1 MRKISLLAGLAL
13 AVGVLLPASALPA
26 VGGSDLPI
34 KATGTG
40 STTLNLATGEAHLVT
55 TGPVSHFGRVTWEQ
69 HGLVL
74 PTGPGTFSFNT
85 TWTVTAANGD
95 QMFGTFTGT
104 GVLAADGIHSTW
116 LVNGLSTGGT
126 GRFADA
132 SLTLAATVLS
142 TRISVDGSI
151 VSGTHVARIVGR
163 LSYR

>member
-1 MRKISLLAGLAL
+1 MRRLILLASLAL

-34 KATGTG
+34 KGTGTG
-40 STTLNLATGEAHLVT
+40 TTTLNLATGEAHLVT
-55 TGPVSHFGRVTWEQ
+55 TGSLSHFGLVTWEQ

-95 QMFGTFTGT
+95 QMFGTFSGT
-104 GVLAADGIHSTW
+104 GILAADGIHSTW
-116 LVNGLSTGGT
+116 SVNGVSTGGT

-132 SLTLAATVLS
+132 SLTLAATVAA
-142 TRISVDGSI
+142 TRTSVEGTI
-151 VSGTHVARIVGR
+151 VSSTHVAEVVGQ

>member
-1 MRKISLLAGLAL
+1 MRRFVLLAGLAL
-13 AVGVLLPASALPA
+13 AVGVLLPASAMPA
-26 VGGSDLPI
+26 AGGSDLPI
-34 KATGTG
+34 KGTGTG

-55 TGPVSHFGRVTWEQ
+55 TGPLSHFGLTRWEQ
-69 HGLVL
+69 HGLAL

-104 GVLAADGIHSTW
+104 GILAADGIHSTW
-116 LVNGLSTGGT
+116 LVNGVSTGGT

-132 SLTLAATVLS
+132 SLTMAATVAA
-142 TRISVDGSI
+142 TRTSVDGTIAS
-151 VSGTHVARIVGR
+151 STHVAKIVGR